1 MIPAPDNISIIA
13 SLITILKNVDDEENF
28 KILNTSKVHFD
39 WAFPSAYPNTNIRLP
54 SINYLKYDQNL
65 VRELLASRE
74 YLDLYLRITEQY
86 FKLIGLDFN
95 CPQPINFE
103 IQNSKYLIRLAK
115 IVQSYQIFHDLI
127 EELESKGELDVRLN
141 QEYDLIKSRYKKIV
155 IFFNSISRD
164 KRSTDVPYH
173 NAYNLHRLQD
183 CFRRVKLNSGEYSD
197 YIFYPAKRDGEVDFT
212 EGEKFI
218 IKNDI
223 LTSAG
228 LRRDNARF
236 RVDLADQPLPYPAGL
251 TSNQRLI
258 DRAKGAI
265 YGQAIADAMGL
276 STEFMSR
283 HLAKYFLHRA
293 GVIGLYDNGIY
304 MVEDQHLVSFFR
316 QGYKIRKL
324 ENYLKI
330 SDVENKNGE
339 FWTRTNTLGDGKG
352 DKRTN
357 DGWRQLNPH
366 GSFTDD
372 TDQAVLKFYALRD
385 SGGDI
390 NLAVKLYAAYV
401 KAWVE
406 GKLRDFLGK
415 KSFGLGSDTS
425 KVIIHQDFLDNPHNI
440 SQKIWQEDLEKI
452 PQANGAL
459 MSSSYILQFYPDDLD
474 LALKATEEL
483 AKVTHYDPAVSAH
496 CVSYVTMLYYIQH
509 HPTDEISDHQY
520 QKYLDKAFKNGQEV
534 LSRRRSDYA
543 SSDIAKALSGIV
555 DDNDRLALHY
565 FEEESKKLRSAIYSK
580 KISKTGEGEV
590 ESDYIEWEDLNLTN
604 PEFESDPKKSIYQIG
619 DQYDNIGMSYRCLSA
634 GFFGLKQIREKIKTG
649 KISTNAFNEVLIDI
663 MAQGGDADTNGTVV
677 GSLCGSLVGFQEISE
692 KLFTD
697 LGTEREKII
706 LQEISSISQAKIRE
720 QEVQVEE
727 ASPSITIKPY
737 FSQKF
742 TYQNQGYDN
751 FWFDK
756 KERGLDFKVQKEKQ
770 NEYEKKIPNK
780 NKFELK
786 LVYQKMAKNLE
797 SARKD
802 CGLNEAEVMLAIK
815 LARQYGGISTAKD
828 QDNIKSDIQS
838 YLENIRRVETI
849 QDNEI
854 ESLKNK
860 LAGFSAKF
868 QKLNYDSGILSGR
881 EGGKQVGLR
890 LTFISDAVL
899 SQFSVSQ
906 NIGR

>member
-1 MIPAPDNISIIA
+1 MRPAPDNKSIIA
-13 SLITILKNVDDEENF
+13 SLIGILRAVNNEDNF
-28 KILNTSKVHFD
+28 KILNTSEVHFD
-39 WAFPSAYPNTNIRLP
+39 WAFPSAYSNT
-54 SINYLKYDQNL
+54 SIPGMESLKYNKTL
-65 VRELLASRE
+65 TRELLASKD

-86 FKLIGLDFN
+86 FKLIELYFN
-95 CPQPINFE
+95 HPQPINFE

-127 EELESKGELDVRLN
+127 EELESKGELDGRLN

-155 IFFNSISRD
+155 IFFNSISQD
-164 KRSTDVPYH
+164 KRSTHFPYH
-173 NAYNLHRLQD
+173 GGYSLHCLQD
-183 CFRRVKLNSGEYSD
+183 CFRRVKLNSRGEYSD
-197 YIFYPAKRDGEVDFT
+197 YIFYPAINGEVDFT

-218 IKNDI
+218 IINDI
-223 LTSAG
+223 PRSGG
-228 LRRDNARF
+228 LRSGDVRF

-283 HLAKYFLHRA
+283 HLAKYFLHHA
-293 GVIGLYDNGIY
+293 GVIKLYVNGIY
-304 MVEDQHLVSFFR
+304 KVEDQHLVSFLR
-316 QGYKIRKL
+316 QGYKIRER

-339 FWTRTNTLGDGKG
+339 FFTATNHSGVGLGDS
-352 DKRTN
+352 RTN

-372 TDQAVLKFYALRD
+372 TDQAVLKFYALRN

-401 KAWVE
+401 KAWAG
-406 GKLRDFLGK
+406 GKQRDFFGK
-415 KSFGLGSDTS
+415 ENFGLGSNTGDVIKDTGFLEDPHQTS
-425 KVIIHQDFLDNPHNI
+425 KLKWQNNPQFI
-440 SQKIWQEDLEKI
+440 I

-509 HPTDEISDHQY
+509 HPTDEISDDQY
-520 QKYLDKAFKNGQEV
+520 QKYLDKAFENGQKV
-534 LSRRRSDYA
+534 LSRRCSDYV
-543 SSDIAKALSGIV
+543 SSAKVLSGIV
-555 DDNDRLALHY
+555 DDNRLALHY

-604 PEFESDPKKSIYQIG
+604 HEFESDPKKSTYQIE

-756 KERGLDFKVQKEKQ
+756 KERGLDFKVPKEKQ
-770 NEYEKKIPNK
+770 NEYEKKIFNK

-797 SARKD
+797 SARED

-899 SQFSVSQ
+899 SHFSVSQ
-906 NIGR
+906 SIGR

>member
-13 SLITILKNVDDEENF
+13 SLIEILKNVDDKEIF
-28 KILNTSKVHFD
+28 KILNTSEVHFD
-39 WAFPSAYPNTNIRLP
+39 WAFPSAYSNT
-54 SINYLKYDQNL
+54 SIPGMKSLKYDQNL
-65 VRELLASRE
+65 VRELLASKD

-95 CPQPINFE
+95 HPQPINFE

-127 EELESKGELDVRLN
+127 EELESKGESDGCLN

-155 IFFNSISRD
+155 IFFNSISRAD
-164 KRSTDVPYH
+164 RSKPVPY
-173 NAYNLHRLQD
+173 YDGYSLHCLQD
-183 CFRRVKLNSGEYSD
+183 CFRRVKLDSWGEYSD
-197 YIFYPAKRDGEVDFT
+197 YIFYPAIDGEVDFT

-223 LTSAG
+223 LWSGG
-228 LRRDNARF
+228 LRRGNARF
-236 RVDLADQPLPYPAGL
+236 RVDLAGQPLPYPAGL

-283 HLAKYFLHRA
+283 HLAKYFLHHA
-293 GVIGLYDNGIY
+293 GVIELYVNGTY
-304 MVEDQHLVSFFR
+304 KVEDQHLVSFFR
-316 QGYKIRKL
+316 QGYKIREL

-330 SDVENKNGE
+330 SDVKNKNGE

-352 DKRTN
+352 DNRTI

-401 KAWVE
+401 KAWVGGE
-406 GKLRDFLGK
+406 QRDFFGK
-415 KSFGLGSDTS
+415 KSFGLGSNTSDVIEDTGFLEDPHQTS
-425 KVIIHQDFLDNPHNI
+425 KLKWQNNPQSI
-440 SQKIWQEDLEKI
+440 I

-534 LSRRRSDYA
+534 LLRRCSDYA
-543 SSDIAKALSGIV
+543 SSNIAKALSGIDNH
-555 DDNDRLALHY
+555 DDLADYY
-565 FEEESKKLRSAIYSK
+565 FQEESKKLKSAIYSK

-604 PEFESDPKKSIYQIG
+604 PEFESDPKKSIYQIE

-742 TYQNQGYDN
+742 TYQNKDYNN

-756 KERGLDFKVQKEKQ
+756 KERGLDFKVSKEKQ
-770 NEYEKKIPNK
+770 NEYEKKIFDK

-797 SARKD
+797 SAKED

-838 YLENIRRVETI
+838 YLKNIRRGKTI

-899 SQFSVSQ
+899 SHFSVSQ